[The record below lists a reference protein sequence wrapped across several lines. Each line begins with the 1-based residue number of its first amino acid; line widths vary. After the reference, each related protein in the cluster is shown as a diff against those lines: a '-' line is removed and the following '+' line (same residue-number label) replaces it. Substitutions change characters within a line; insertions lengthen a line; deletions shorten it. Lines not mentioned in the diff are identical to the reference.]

1 MIKDLLSCFSF
12 NFYIIN
18 NTGLLGCVNLIWK
31 IVCTLS
37 TANWKR
43 RRIYKLH
50 RISKKKNLK
59 LFFFQRKIFYNTSP
73 NIHLQIRHPIQQ
85 RVIITLIICNDFPAK
100 TEIIKLILNVGP
112 FYRHIFITNM
122 KVNWKLKKCSITR

>member
-18 NTGLLGCVNLIWK
+18 NTGLLGCVNLFEKLFAHFPRQIENDAGFTNYIGFPRKK
-31 IVCTLS
+31 IP
-37 TANWKR
+37 
-43 RRIYKLH
+43 
-50 RISKKKNLK
+50 K
-59 LFFFQRKIFYNTSP
+59 LFFFKGKYFIT
-73 NIHLQIRHPIQQ
+73 HLQIFIYKYVHPIQQ
-85 RVIITLIICNDFPAK
+85 RVIITLIICNDFPGR

-122 KVNWKLKKCSITR
+122 KVN

>member
-43 RRIYKLH
+43 HRIYKLH

-73 NIHLQIRHPIQQ
+73 NIHLQIRAN
-85 RVIITLIICNDFPAK
+85 TLIICNDFPAR